1 MNLKYILIVTISI
14 VTMFSAC
21 TVSTPDS
28 YTITGLLPDS
38 ANNGKEIVI
47 KDLLS
52 REVISTSVIDGN
64 TFKFEGVSDTA
75 KLCNIQ
81 VKDSKLY
88 GIFILENGN
97 ISIDLSS
104 PKKAFSPSGTQNN
117 DVMSQISG
125 ICDTISDVNIKT
137 ESQKWFEKHNNDII
151 GLLLFCSDLY
161 VRLEDDAKLATI
173 EGFGSYLKE
182 QKSVKEA
189 YGKLKAK
196 KTTAVGQQ
204 YTDIKG
210 TDINGNKI
218 ALSDFVGKG
227 NYVLVDMWASW
238 CTPCKMEIPNIAEV
252 YNLYK
257 DKGLTVLGIF
267 VWDEVQNLE
276 PTMKTE
282 NVTWPQMIDSEKSAT
297 KTYGVDG
304 IPAIMLIGPDG
315 TILERGMEMRGEN
328 IKKNIEKY
336 LSVD

>member
-1 MNLKYILIVTISI
+1 MNLKYILTVTISV
-14 VTMFSAC
+14 VTMFCAC

-38 ANNGKEIVI
+38 TANGKEFVI
-47 KDLLS
+47 KDLFS

-64 TFKFEGVSDTA
+64 TFKFEGVSDTT

-97 ISIDLSS
+97 INIDLSS
-104 PKKAFSPSGTQNN
+104 PKNAYLPSGTKNN
-117 DVMSQISG
+117 DVMAQIWE
-125 ICDTISDVNIKT
+125 ICDTISKVNIKT
-137 ESQKWFEKHNNDII
+137 ESQKWFDKHNNDII

-161 VRLEDDAKLATI
+161 NLLEDEAKLATI

-182 QKSVKEA
+182 HKTVKEA
-189 YGKLKAK
+189 YDRLKAK
-196 KTTAVGQQ
+196 KVTAVGQQ
-204 YTDIKG
+204 YIDIKG
-210 TDINGNKI
+210 TDISGNKI

-252 YNLYK
+252 YNRYK

-267 VWDEVQNLE
+267 VWDEVKNLE
-276 PTMKTE
+276 PTMSAE
-282 NVTWPQMIDSEKSAT
+282 NVTWPQMIDSEKLAT

-315 TILERGMEMRGEN
+315 TILERGREMRGEKM
-328 IKKNIEKY
+328 KKNIEKY

>member
-1 MNLKYILIVTISI
+1 MV
-14 VTMFSAC
+14 
-21 TVSTPDS
+21 
-28 YTITGLLPDS
+28 
-38 ANNGKEIVI
+38 
-47 KDLLS
+47 
-52 REVISTSVIDGN
+52 
-64 TFKFEGVSDTA
+64 
-75 KLCNIQ
+75 
-81 VKDSKLY
+81 
-88 GIFILENGN
+88 
-97 ISIDLSS
+97 
-104 PKKAFSPSGTQNN
+104 
-117 DVMSQISG
+117 
-125 ICDTISDVNIKT
+125 
-137 ESQKWFEKHNNDII
+137 
-151 GLLLFCSDLY
+151 
-161 VRLEDDAKLATI
+161 
-173 EGFGSYLKE
+173 E